1 MSKIFNDIPMERA
14 EVLFNNDL
22 DASAL
27 KLFYDNCIR
36 MGSGDNL
43 NVTTATIHPV
53 IWFSDFLPLFQ
64 EKIRW
69 TNFNDSC
76 RGNLR
81 RYCEN
86 VYLYF
91 ITYYLIIYF

>member
-53 IWFSDFLPLFQ
+53 IWFSDFLFPNKYHKSFLKFQ
-64 EKIRW
+64 IPKYLK
-69 TNFNDSC
+69 TFNFFY
-76 RGNLR
+76 RIYLR
-81 RYCEN
+81 T
-86 VYLYF
+86 
-91 ITYYLIIYF
+91 IK